1 MEQDVQEIVDQV
13 VEIITAYGL
22 NVVGAIA
29 ILILGWIAAGWVRNM
44 VFKGLGKIPNMDGT
58 LQPFLANIVR
68 WIILAFVIVAVL
80 NQFGV
85 ETTSIIAVMGAAGLA
100 IGLALQGTLSNV
112 ASGVMLLLLRPFK
125 TGDFVSAG
133 SVSGTATEIGLFT
146 TQFKTADGIYV
157 VAPNSQV
164 WGATITNYSRNATR
178 RIDILVGIAYDDD
191 IDVAQKTLQGL
202 MDDNELVLKDPAPVT
217 MVMELGDSSVNIN
230 MRCWVNNA
238 DYWTVLFDLNK
249 ASKMSIESAGCSI
262 PFPQRDVHLIQS
274 GD

>member
-13 VEIITAYGL
+13 IEIVTAYGL
-22 NVVGAIA
+22 SVVGAVA
-29 ILILGWIAAGWVRNM
+29 ILIIGWIAASWVRNM

-125 TGDFVSAG
+125 TGDFVTAG
-133 SVSGTATEIGLFT
+133 SVSGAATEIGLFT

-157 VAPNSQV
+157 VAPNSQI
-164 WGATITNYSRNATR
+164 WGSTITNFTRNATR
-178 RIDILVGIAYDDD
+178 RIDILVGISYDDD

-202 MDDNELVLKDPAPVT
+202 MDNDERVLKDPAAMT
-217 MVMELGDSSVNIN
+217 MVMALGDSSVNIN

-238 DYWTVLFDLNK
+238 DYWNVLFDLNK
-249 ASKMSIESAGCSI
+249 ASKTSIESAGCSI